1 MQMEEETNKK
11 SLKSPKLLSTVSFK
25 KNKKY
30 KNLWTSLWSP
40 SNPKKQAKKNIQES
54 PHLLLTQES
63 NNTDKQFQI
72 VPSNQECNESIYS
85 TVIDLSQQDNPEV
98 SLKSDSDRSLNSTEN
113 ETLPSHIHKVEI
125 NQPVPNVGSTSTIV
139 TEPAYAKIDKQ
150 AKTKILIAKLTDEN
164 RQLKEKAQ
172 ELVKEAR
179 RKEDTL
185 YAKLQLEITQLE
197 AETRKEVKSLSE
209 RIQML
214 IREREAL
221 NEQIDILQGEKK
233 EILLKCNALSD
244 GMRTMV
250 SPKFHR
256 KIIAEYK
263 KLLNESKQ
271 KHEVE
276 IKEYQQKC
284 EILKE
289 ANASL
294 TMEVKELKD
303 EIGSYQIR
311 METLSSTHQ
320 KQLQE
325 KNELSEQL
333 EESKQLEQENQ
344 KLLLSLLKITENL
357 AMERDVLLNKVFYQ
371 DNQQK
376 ELQSSIIDY
385 SVGVGRLQEHISNI
399 SKENFQELTKLQSRK
414 YNQEESVQE
423 MYSKQLDILRE
434 KVLSQNNSIIQ
445 LESEKKKTR
454 NAVGKCMGGSK

>member
-139 TEPAYAKIDKQ
+139 TEPAYAKIDK
-150 AKTKILIAKLTDEN
+150 
-164 RQLKEKAQ
+164 
-172 ELVKEAR
+172 
-179 RKEDTL
+179 
-185 YAKLQLEITQLE
+185 
-197 AETRKEVKSLSE
+197 
-209 RIQML
+209 
-214 IREREAL
+214 
-221 NEQIDILQGEKK
+221 
-233 EILLKCNALSD
+233 
-244 GMRTMV
+244 
-250 SPKFHR
+250 
-256 KIIAEYK
+256 
-263 KLLNESKQ
+263 
-271 KHEVE
+271 
-276 IKEYQQKC
+276 
-284 EILKE
+284 
-289 ANASL
+289 
-294 TMEVKELKD
+294 
-303 EIGSYQIR
+303 
-311 METLSSTHQ
+311 
-320 KQLQE
+320 
-325 KNELSEQL
+325 
-333 EESKQLEQENQ
+333 
-344 KLLLSLLKITENL
+344 
-357 AMERDVLLNKVFYQ
+357 
-371 DNQQK
+371 
-376 ELQSSIIDY
+376 
-385 SVGVGRLQEHISNI
+385 NI

-445 LESEKKKTR
+445 LESEKRKLEMQLENVWEAPNEDVKKYL
-454 NAVGKCMGGSK
+454 NAKIFSKY